1 MDRKDKL
8 GLEIKSIMDEDTKEI
23 NLSKDTLNKILNHR
37 EKRLIDKIKDF
48 LNREIEIPL
57 APAFIGFAALLIV
70 TSIPKDIFKNE
81 RVKVID
87 MGSSQAIIRERQVS
101 RR

>member
-8 GLEIKSIMDEDTKEI
+8 AVELKSIMDEDTKDI
-23 NLSKDTLNKILNHR
+23 NLSADIFDKILSHK
-37 EKRLIDKIKDF
+37 EKSFKEKIRDF
-48 LNREIEIPL
+48 LNKEIEIPL
-57 APAFIGFAALLIV
+57 GPAIVGFAALLIV

-81 RVKVID
+81 NIKIID
-87 MGSSQAIIRERQVS
+87 MGSSQVIIKERQVG